1 MTITIDPKT
10 DTVTMTR
17 AEYEALVEAA
27 EDAEDRAH
35 LAAQE
40 KGERLLGT
48 EAVRADALPV
58 ELVERM
64 LDGESPVRIW
74 REHRGLTLG
83 DLADR
88 AGIAP
93 SYVSEIETGRKPGS
107 VAALTKLA
115 RVLGIDLDDLVP

>member
-1 MTITIDPKT
+1 MTITIDPET

-40 KGERLLGT
+40 ERERLLGI
-48 EAVRADALPV
+48 EAARADALPV

-64 LDGESPVRIW
+64 LDGENPVRIW

-107 VAALTKLA
+107 VAALAKLA
-115 RVLGIDLDDLVP
+115 RVLDIDLDDLVP